1 MWKSKHYSC
10 VEKTSV
16 KFGTLLGDG
25 FKKAGLSLLM
35 LLMAVSSAGVEL
47 RRTFQQFLPDAGV
60 VLRWAQKWSSCRETS
75 WASLGFGASC
85 RAVCSLMLNRV
96 L

>member
-25 FKKAGLSLLM
+25 FKKAGLSLLT

-47 RRTFQQFLPDAGV
+47 RRTSN
-60 VLRWAQKWSSCRETS
+60 SSY
-75 WASLGFGASC
+75 
-85 RAVCSLMLNRV
+85 LMLV
-96 L
+96 LFSGGHRNGAAVEKRAGLLWALVPAAEQCAP